1 MAPPQPAPNRRAWKP
16 EIVATLM
23 LALPLVLSNL
33 AQIAMTVT
41 DVMFIGR
48 LGSQQLA
55 ASALGA
61 NLYSAIAFFAL
72 GLVSATAPMAARAEG
87 ARRNAV
93 RDVRLTVRQGL
104 WTAVLISLPG
114 CLALWHGEQIL
125 LLLRQPPELA
135 ALAGEYLRALL
146 WAMPPFLGFLVLRSF
161 LAALQK
167 PRWAFIVA
175 VAGIAFNVLG
185 NWVLVFGNLGAPAL
199 GLVGAGVASAL
210 ASLCLFLGLALVVLR
225 DRRFRRYRLFGNL
238 LQPDWQ
244 RLAAFWKLGLPIGV
258 ATAFE
263 VTIFNAAAF
272 LIGWLGEA
280 ELAAHAIAIQIAS
293 VTFMIPYG
301 VAQAATVRVSHA
313 QGAGDASG
321 VARAGW
327 SAFGLGIGS
336 MAIAALLMV
345 TVPYLLVSAF
355 MDVRD
360 PANARVLGFAVGYLA
375 VAAIFQIVDGAQVL
389 GAGMLRGLHDTRVP
403 MVYAAIGYWGV
414 GLPSGAWLAFE
425 AGWRGVGIWSR
436 LAIGLTVVA
445 VLMVQRWTRRERLG
459 LVARAA

>member
-161 LAALQK
+161 LAALQNRAG
-167 PRWAFIVA
+167 PSSWRW
-175 VAGIAFNVLG
+175 
-185 NWVLVFGNLGAPAL
+185 PASRSTCSAT
-199 GLVGAGVASAL
+199 GCWCSATWARPPWAWSARAWPARWPACACSWAWRWWCCATGASA
-210 ASLCLFLGLALVVLR
+210 ATGCSATCCNR
-225 DRRFRRYRLFGNL
+225 TGN
-238 LQPDWQ
+238 
-244 RLAAFWKLGLPIGV
+244 
-258 ATAFE
+258 
-263 VTIFNAAAF
+263 
-272 LIGWLGEA
+272 GW
-280 ELAAHAIAIQIAS
+280 
-293 VTFMIPYG
+293 P
-301 VAQAATVRVSHA
+301 R
-313 QGAGDASG
+313 SG
-321 VARAGW
+321 SWVCP
-327 SAFGLGIGS
+327 SAWPPLS
-336 MAIAALLMV
+336 R
-345 TVPYLLVSAF
+345 S
-355 MDVRD
+355 
-360 PANARVLGFAVGYLA
+360 
-375 VAAIFQIVDGAQVL
+375 
-389 GAGMLRGLHDTRVP
+389 
-403 MVYAAIGYWGV
+403 
-414 GLPSGAWLAFE
+414 PS
-425 AGWRGVGIWSR
+425 S
-436 LAIGLTVVA
+436 TPPPS
-445 VLMVQRWTRRERLG
+445 
-459 LVARAA
+459 

>member
-1 MAPPQPAPNRRAWKP
+1 M
-16 EIVATLM
+16 
-23 LALPLVLSNL
+23 LSNL

-135 ALAGEYLRALL
+135 ALAGEYLRAP
-146 WAMPPFLGFLVLRSF
+146 ALGHAAVPGLPG
-161 LAALQK
+161 AALVPGRAAK

-225 DRRFRRYRLFGNL
+225 DRRFRRYRLFGDL

-345 TVPYLLVSAF
+345 TVPNLLVSAF

-425 AGWRGVGIWSR
+425 AGWRGVGIWSG

-459 LVARAA
+459 LVARVG

>member
-1 MAPPQPAPNRRAWKP
+1 
-16 EIVATLM
+16 
-23 LALPLVLSNL
+23 
-33 AQIAMTVT
+33 
-41 DVMFIGR
+41 
-48 LGSQQLA
+48 
-55 ASALGA
+55 
-61 NLYSAIAFFAL
+61 
-72 GLVSATAPMAARAEG
+72 MAARAEG

-389 GAGMLRGLHDTRVP
+389 ARACCAACTTRACPWSTPRSATGAWAAQRRLAGLRGRLARRGHLERAGDRPDRGGGADGAALDAARAPGAG
-403 MVYAAIGYWGV
+403 
-414 GLPSGAWLAFE
+414 GARPDVHAS
-425 AGWRGVGIWSR
+425 AHAR
-436 LAIGLTVVA
+436 
-445 VLMVQRWTRRERLG
+445 
-459 LVARAA
+459 ARAAADLRAIIGRASSGSLMPVTPPPPFRR

>member
-1 MAPPQPAPNRRAWKP
+1 
-16 EIVATLM
+16 
-23 LALPLVLSNL
+23 
-33 AQIAMTVT
+33 MTVT

-72 GLVSATAPMAARAEG
+72 GRSAPPRPWPRAR

-161 LAALQK
+161 GGAAK

-199 GLVGAGVASAL
+199 GWSARAWPARWPACACSWAWRWWCCATGASA
-210 ASLCLFLGLALVVLR
+210 ATGCSATCCNR
-225 DRRFRRYRLFGNL
+225 TGN
-238 LQPDWQ
+238 
-244 RLAAFWKLGLPIGV
+244 
-258 ATAFE
+258 
-263 VTIFNAAAF
+263 
-272 LIGWLGEA
+272 GW
-280 ELAAHAIAIQIAS
+280 
-293 VTFMIPYG
+293 P
-301 VAQAATVRVSHA
+301 R
-313 QGAGDASG
+313 SG
-321 VARAGW
+321 SWVCP
-327 SAFGLGIGS
+327 SAWPPLS
-336 MAIAALLMV
+336 R
-345 TVPYLLVSAF
+345 S
-355 MDVRD
+355 
-360 PANARVLGFAVGYLA
+360 
-375 VAAIFQIVDGAQVL
+375 
-389 GAGMLRGLHDTRVP
+389 
-403 MVYAAIGYWGV
+403 
-414 GLPSGAWLAFE
+414 PS
-425 AGWRGVGIWSR
+425 S
-436 LAIGLTVVA
+436 TPPPS
-445 VLMVQRWTRRERLG
+445 
-459 LVARAA
+459 

>member
-1 MAPPQPAPNRRAWKP
+1 MRRRRKSGLRLRFGVAIRKNPYGPPQPAPNRRAWKP

-72 GLVSATAPMAARAEG
+72 GLVSATAPMAARAG

-161 LAALQK
+161 LAALQNRAG
-167 PRWAFIVA
+167 PSSWRW
-175 VAGIAFNVLG
+175 
-185 NWVLVFGNLGAPAL
+185 PASRSTC
-199 GLVGAGVASAL
+199 SATGCWCS
-210 ASLCLFLGLALVVLR
+210 ATWARPPWAWSARAWPARWPACACSWAWRWVLR

-244 RLAAFWKLGLPIGV
+244 RLAAFWKL
-258 ATAFE
+258 
-263 VTIFNAAAF
+263 
-272 LIGWLGEA
+272 
-280 ELAAHAIAIQIAS
+280 
-293 VTFMIPYG
+293 
-301 VAQAATVRVSHA
+301 VRP
-313 QGAGDASG
+313 
-321 VARAGW
+321 
-327 SAFGLGIGS
+327 SAWPPLS
-336 MAIAALLMV
+336 R
-345 TVPYLLVSAF
+345 S
-355 MDVRD
+355 
-360 PANARVLGFAVGYLA
+360 
-375 VAAIFQIVDGAQVL
+375 
-389 GAGMLRGLHDTRVP
+389 
-403 MVYAAIGYWGV
+403 
-414 GLPSGAWLAFE
+414 PS
-425 AGWRGVGIWSR
+425 S
-436 LAIGLTVVA
+436 TPPPS
-445 VLMVQRWTRRERLG
+445 
-459 LVARAA
+459 